1 MLYMLSLFF
10 NLSCCKLVANNLQ
23 TGIGPQTTLRSPGL
37 ENMKPKGII
46 CHCPTK
52 LLNMSRIM
60 WATGISRSRRRALVI
75 RQNW

>member
-23 TGIGPQTTLRSPGL
+23 TGIGLQTTLRSPGL
-37 ENMKPKGII
+37 ENMKSKGII
-46 CHCPTK
+46 CNCPTK

>member
-46 CHCPTK
+46 CNCPTK

-60 WATGISRSRRRALVI
+60 WATGISRSGRRALVI

>member
-10 NLSCCKLVANNLQ
+10 NLSHCKLVANNLQ
-23 TGIGPQTTLRSPGL
+23 TGIGPQTTLRSTGL
-37 ENMKPKGII
+37 EDIKPKGII
-46 CHCPTK
+46 CNCPTK

>member
-37 ENMKPKGII
+37 ENMKSKGII
-46 CHCPTK
+46 CNCPTK